1 MKPILIHPIGMD
13 TKCWDFLT
21 IDEYEAFDLIGH
33 GTRVSEGAGQLTMEK
48 LADDLLSQFSGRR
61 DLVGIAFGGA
71 VAQHLAIRH
80 PERVSSLLLINT
92 TSRASYEV
100 MEKRAKEAIDQG
112 LSGILD
118 ETFDRWF
125 TQEALKDSSHE
136 GINYARNRF
145 LKNDVKTYSACWSA
159 MANHNAHD
167 SLDKLTMPVTIVG
180 STGDKSA
187 TIDKVKILRDQF
199 QNKKYIEIDGP
210 HMNHLENP
218 QRISQVIESHLNQ
231 LSNGLDAS

>member
-13 TKCWDFLT
+13 TKCWDFLS

-33 GTRVSEGAGQLTMEK
+33 GARVSEGAGQLTMEK

-100 MEKRAKEAIDQG
+100 MAKRAKEAIDQG
-112 LSGILD
+112 LSGILE

-125 TQEALKDSSHE
+125 SQEALKNTSHE

-145 LKNDVKTYSACWSA
+145 LNNDVKTYSACWSA

-167 SLDKLTMPVTIVG
+167 SLNKLTMPVTIVG

-199 QNKKYIEIDGP
+199 QNKTYVEIDGP

-218 QRISQVIESHLNQ
+218 ERISQVIENHLNQ
-231 LSNGLDAS
+231 LAKELDKS